1 MDTRSFINRET
12 ALGRLSDAI
21 AINPIKEIPVAT
33 STHHRWID
41 IAPEQL
47 NPLMTRQYVV
57 GANTMLARLVLKKG
71 AQVPMHNHM
80 NEQISQVVAG
90 SLIFRI
96 EGNEVTVRAGEVL
109 CIPPH
114 VPHEVIALEDSVA
127 LDIFNPP
134 RQDWIDGNDA
144 YLRSAEP
151 TAGAK

>member
-1 MDTRSFINRET
+1 M
-12 ALGRLSDAI
+12 
-21 AINPIKEIPVAT
+21 AT
-33 STHHRWID
+33 STHHRWTD
-41 IAPEQL
+41 INPEQL

-57 GANTMLARLVLKKG
+57 GANTMLARLVMRKG
-71 AQVPMHNHM
+71 AQVPMHNHV
-80 NEQISQVVAG
+80 NEQISHVIAG

-96 EGNEVTVRAGEVL
+96 EGKDVTLRAGEVL

-144 YLRSAEP
+144 YLRSVEP
-151 TAGAK
+151 TAPAK